1 MNSTPSFALPT
12 ASELAAAG
20 LTLAPARRDAGTL
33 RDRLAAASALLN
45 ALPAQPTA
53 ASLIF
58 AKAADAPVE
67 AVAICSGVTV
77 GRGKDA
83 TVCLEHCVE
92 LSRKHFS
99 VRPEAGMWLLE
110 DSGSRTGTRVD
121 GVDGPVARRI
131 LRDGDI
137 LFAGELMFLFVNPAD

>member
-1 MNSTPSFALPT
+1 MNTPPSFAQPT
-12 ASELAAAG
+12 EPELAAAG
-20 LTLAPARRDAGTL
+20 LTLAPARRDTGTL

-45 ALPAQPTA
+45 SLPAQPA
-53 ASLIF
+53 EASLVF
-58 AKAADAPVE
+58 ARAADAPVE
-67 AVAICSGVTV
+67 AAPIGSGATV

-92 LSRKHFS
+92 LSRRHFS

-110 DSGSRTGTRVD
+110 DNGSRNGTRVD
-121 GVDGPVARRI
+121 GVDGPVTRRI

-137 LFAGELMFLFVNPAD
+137 LFAGELMFLFVNPSD